1 MKQREYIIIES
12 TLERLIVEQTESET
26 QDTDE
31 SNDISVFSD
40 DEKRFLGTFSKAGTK
55 HLGIIYALS
64 DVGIQEFIARS
75 GKTYNCNPA
84 ILLSLLRG
92 KFIKIVSYGGWG
104 RDSNY
109 TIELQLSLDDVKDYT
124 ELAQQSQSDTAAPA
138 DMAGDSA
145 PPAMPSPAETPPP
158 PTAPG
163 PENAGVIRYG
173 TILSESIT
181 AIKHVLLEKKSTN
194 NIANIHVDKSRI
206 LKELPKEY
214 LKHLNSVIT
223 HLSKRSFSISQK
235 KKLIAD
241 ILDNLSINLK
251 LTPKQIFASYE
262 MHKNQKKL
270 NDLLN
275 KK

>member
-1 MKQREYIIIES
+1 MNNFNLYQTLKQMILEQS
-12 TLERLIVEQTESET
+12 TTEPSAET
-26 QDTDE
+26 TDT
-31 SNDISVFSD
+31 SNDSGESLFSD
-40 DEKRFLGTFSKAGTK
+40 AEKRFLGTFDIAGAS
-55 HLGIIYALS
+55 HIGIIYSLS
-64 DVGIQEFIARS
+64 DVGIREFIARS
-75 GKTYNCNPA
+75 GKQYNCTPE
-84 ILLSLLRG
+84 ILISLIRD
-92 KFIKIVSYGGWG
+92 KFIKIVTYTGFG
-104 RDSNY
+104 RDSDY
-109 TIELQLSLDDVKDYT
+109 TIELQLSLDDVKGFGEESKKSLTTDGGAGT
-124 ELAQQSQSDTAAPA
+124 SDSGA
-138 DMAGDSA
+138 DTSM
-145 PPAMPSPAETPPP
+145 PPP
-158 PTAPG
+158 PPPPS
-163 PENAGVIRYG
+163 PENAGVVKYG
-173 TILSESIT
+173 TILSESII

-194 NIANIHVDKSRI
+194 NTANISLHVDKSRI

-223 HLSKRSFSISQK
+223 HLSKRSFSISEK